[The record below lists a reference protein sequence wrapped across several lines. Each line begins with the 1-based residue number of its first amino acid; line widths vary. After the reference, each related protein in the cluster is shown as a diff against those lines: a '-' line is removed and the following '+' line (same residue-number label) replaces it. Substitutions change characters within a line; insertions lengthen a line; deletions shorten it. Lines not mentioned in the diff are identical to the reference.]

1 MSQREVAEATHT
13 PLGTVKTRMELGLK
27 KLRQNFRTRS
37 AIHTLQA
44 A

>member
-1 MSQREVAEATHT
+1 MSQREVALATHS

-27 KLRQNFRTRS
+27 KLRQTFRTRS
-37 AIHTLQA
+37 SIHSLQA